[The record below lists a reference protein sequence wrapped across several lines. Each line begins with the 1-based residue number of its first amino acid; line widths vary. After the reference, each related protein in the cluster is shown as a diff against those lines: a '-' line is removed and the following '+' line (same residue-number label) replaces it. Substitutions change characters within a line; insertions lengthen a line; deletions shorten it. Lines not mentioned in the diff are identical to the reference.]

1 MIRRTLQPIV
11 AAALLLL
18 AFSPVACHQQEQQ
31 VVGAAQNAV
40 AKAETAVNKAEDAA
54 NHAKAAAAEL
64 DRQRAALAAIPLPT
78 KSQYRS
84 VHDPDA
90 WRNPFL
96 WVGAKTILLRA
107 DFADAAPSQ
116 TGKKNAPHADAA
128 HRREVEI
135 QPDELAKTLATL
147 PVGAWRYGRVAAIAE
162 SHEADRKS
170 LAEVRRNVEA
180 AMQKLNDLGVVVE
193 EWPTK

>member
-1 MIRRTLQPIV
+1 VIRRTLQPIV
-11 AAALLLL
+11 AATLLLP
-18 AFSPVACHQQEQQ
+18 AFSPVACHQQEQR
-31 VVGAAQNAV
+31 VVGAAQTAV

-54 NHAKAAAAEL
+54 NKAKAAAAEL
-64 DRQRAALAAIPLPT
+64 DQQRAALAAIPLPT
-78 KSQYRS
+78 KSQYRN

-96 WVGAKTILLRA
+96 KVGAETILLRA
-107 DFADAAPSQ
+107 EMVDAAPVQ
-116 TGKKNAPHADAA
+116 AGKKNPPRADAGR
-128 HRREVEI
+128 RREVEI
-135 QPDELAKTLATL
+135 APAELAKTLAAL
-147 PVGAWRYGRVAAIAE
+147 PASAWRYGRVAAVAE

-170 LAEVRRNVEA
+170 QAEVRRNMEA

>member
-54 NHAKAAAAEL
+54 NKAKAATAEL
-64 DRQRAALAAIPLPT
+64 DHQRAALAAIPLPT
-78 KSQYRS
+78 KSQYRG
-84 VHDPDA
+84 VRELDA
-90 WRNPFL
+90 WRNPL
-96 WVGAKTILLRA
+96 LKVGAKTILLRA
-107 DFADAAPSQ
+107 DTSDASPSQ
-116 TGKKNAPHADAA
+116 PGKKNASHADAA
-128 HRREVEI
+128 HRRETEI
-135 QPDELAKTLATL
+135 PLDELAKTLVEL
-147 PVGAWRYGRVAAIAE
+147 PAGAWRYGRVAAIVE
-162 SHEADRKS
+162 SPETSRKS

-193 EWPTK
+193 EWPAK

>member
-1 MIRRTLQPIV
+1 MIRRTSQPIA
-11 AAALLLL
+11 AAALLLSAL
-18 AFSPVACHQQEQQ
+18 AFTACRQQEQQ

-54 NHAKAAAAEL
+54 TQAKAAAAEL

-84 VHDPDA
+84 VHDSDA

-107 DFADAAPSQ
+107 DAVDAAPGP
-116 TGKKNAPHADAA
+116 TGKKNSQHAEAA
-128 HRREVEI
+128 HRREVEVRL
-135 QPDELAKTLATL
+135 DELAKALSGL
-147 PVGAWRYGRVAAIAE
+147 PAGAWRYGRVAAIAE

-170 LAEVRRNVEA
+170 QAEVRRNVEA